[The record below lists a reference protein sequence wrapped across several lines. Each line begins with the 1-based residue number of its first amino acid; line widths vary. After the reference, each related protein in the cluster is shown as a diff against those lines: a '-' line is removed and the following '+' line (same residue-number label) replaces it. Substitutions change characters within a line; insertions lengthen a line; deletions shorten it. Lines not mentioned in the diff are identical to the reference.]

1 MNARL
6 ILDQRRFGER
16 KDMVLRG
23 NCTYF
28 HFQRREIHKMS
39 QGSSR
44 ARPPTQQLPSTS
56 PPPFR
61 PPFRLPEA
69 RWISTLA
76 ALHLKN
82 AESHAK
88 KPVGIF
94 DIQSIFEG
102 SETTLTLLVL
112 LLTPLLLSSL
122 NLQIPEE
129 KKARI

>member
-1 MNARL
+1 MEIAL
-6 ILDQRRFGER
+6 I
-16 KDMVLRG
+16 
-23 NCTYF
+23 
-28 HFQRREIHKMS
+28 
-39 QGSSR
+39 
-44 ARPPTQQLPSTS
+44 STS
-56 PPPFR
+56 KEEKFTRCPREVQGQDLRLNNYPPPPPPFR